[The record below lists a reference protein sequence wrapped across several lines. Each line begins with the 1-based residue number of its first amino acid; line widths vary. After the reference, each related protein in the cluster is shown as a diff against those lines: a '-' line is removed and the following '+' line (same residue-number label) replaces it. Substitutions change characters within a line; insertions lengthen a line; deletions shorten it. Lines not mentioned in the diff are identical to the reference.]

1 MFLSRVACA
10 TDRTENF
17 LFSPSGST
25 TVHQAPVVQKG
36 DSAIHWINI
45 YPRDNAKI
53 IIKTYATDINIIKEI
68 KGDVKNQP

>member
-1 MFLSRVACA
+1 MSLSRVACA

-17 LFSPSGST
+17 WLSPSGSS

-36 DSAIHWINI
+36 DSTIHWINV
-45 YPRDNAKI
+45 YPQDNAI
-53 IIKTYATDINIIKEI
+53 IIIPTYATDINIIKEI